1 MNKLL
6 LYIPGN
12 LSSGGIRE
20 LKKFLKKIDLTNNEL
35 TVLSKKRYKSFFN
48 NDTKYISASSSRI
61 INEIRIR
68 SYSSSFNTIICF
80 SNLPSLFKLNCNQY
94 VLIQNRY
101 LIEKK
106 LPKGMSL
113 VFFIKMSVQR
123 IFLKF
128 FIRNCSFIVQT
139 LTMVFHLKKYGINEE
154 KIFLIND
161 EQLNDSQCRHYNKR
175 MTTFFYP
182 TSIDPHKNISRLI
195 SAWNILATSKIKAK
209 LEITISDEYL
219 HKINKDYA
227 NPNIVSAGFI
237 SEDDVL
243 CKIKN
248 CDYLIY
254 PSLIESYGYSLED
267 ADILSKNIISSESSY
282 IYDVCKPKIT
292 FDPGCEFSIAR
303 SVARVI
309 QSEDIFL
316 KNYFKKIKPFAL

>member
-1 MNKLL
+1 MENTENKLE
-6 LYIPGN
+6 IWG
-12 LSSGGIRE
+12 SGREFLIGTLTEDEAERIKDDEALEEILEDVDEADDVLHIYGPDIDEVVLKHQDEEVTFKHFSFVLEPTWEFRDDFEEYLNEQISEYLEEEMGITAE
-20 LKKFLKKIDLTNNEL
+20 HDFKNDFQELTN
-35 TVLSKKRYKSFFN
+35 
-48 NDTKYISASSSRI
+48 
-61 INEIRIR
+61 
-68 SYSSSFNTIICF
+68 
-80 SNLPSLFKLNCNQY
+80 KLQ
-94 VLIQNRY
+94 
-101 LIEKK
+101 EK
-106 LPKGMSL
+106 P
-113 VFFIKMSVQR
+113 
-123 IFLKF
+123 
-128 FIRNCSFIVQT
+128 
-139 LTMVFHLKKYGINEE
+139 EE

-254 PSLIESYGYSLED
+254 PSLIESY
-267 ADILSKNIISSESSY
+267 
-282 IYDVCKPKIT
+282 P
-292 FDPGCEFSIAR
+292 
-303 SVARVI
+303 
-309 QSEDIFL
+309 
-316 KNYFKKIKPFAL
+316 